1 MRQVCVRH
9 RLRVALSLLMAA
21 PLAMAGRPLASED
34 ASTADAGS
42 CQLEA
47 WAGRIGAA
55 GSTTLAP
62 ACGLLPGL
70 ELDADLSVFSPRGS
84 QPRQAGLALKWVPS
98 AVPRDTAAGSVHLGA
113 KLSGAWATPAGAAW
127 HASQTTALVVLT
139 LKPGDAMAL
148 HANLGAT
155 HDHASGK
162 HASLLNLALAWAP
175 HDALLLFCRGPGQQP
190 ARGVWGHA
198 AKRRGTLVAGQGHGG
213 PGSHSRPRGRG
224 IRHHALDA
232 GAGLVRHRPVTAG
245 L

>member
-1 MRQVCVRH
+1 MRQVISCH

-175 HDALLLFCRGPGQQP
+175 HDALLLFAEVLGNSRHAVFGGTQRNVG
-190 ARGVWGHA
+190 ARWWL
-198 AKRRGTLVAGQGHGG
+198 AKDTVG
-213 PGSHSRPRGRG
+213 
-224 IRHHALDA
+224 LD
-232 GAGLVRHRPVTAG
+232 LTAG
-245 L
+245 RAAGVSGTTRWTLGLGWYGIGL